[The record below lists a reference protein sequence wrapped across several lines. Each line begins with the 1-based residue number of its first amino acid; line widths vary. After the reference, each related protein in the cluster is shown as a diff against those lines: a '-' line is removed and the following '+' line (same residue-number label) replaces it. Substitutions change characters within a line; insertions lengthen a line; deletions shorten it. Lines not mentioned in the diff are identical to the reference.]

1 MMRKGHEEVAHTH
14 KMICMIKV
22 GKSMGDE
29 VALYDENTWEK
40 SKGNGDGKH
49 IRSNWICFQQLSI
62 MTQVTSHQSLFLK

>member
-29 VALYDENTWEK
+29 VALYDENT
-40 SKGNGDGKH
+40 
-49 IRSNWICFQQLSI
+49 
-62 MTQVTSHQSLFLK
+62 